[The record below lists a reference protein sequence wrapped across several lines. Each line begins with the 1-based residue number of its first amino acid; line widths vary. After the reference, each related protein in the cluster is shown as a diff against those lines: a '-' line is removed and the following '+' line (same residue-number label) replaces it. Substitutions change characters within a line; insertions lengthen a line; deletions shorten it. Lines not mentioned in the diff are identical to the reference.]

1 MRESILTIPVTDIF
15 EPKCGCPICRLRD
28 TLEQRTVEYI
38 MGAAMMEPDVRMET
52 NKLGFCKTHFEQ
64 MRACKNRL
72 SLALMLQSHLQ
83 DMQKHIFTRKKMFEG
98 KTAKQKKVSAVNNE
112 CFVCSKV
119 DWGMSRILVTLF
131 EMYVQQRDF
140 RDLFAQQ
147 EMLCLPHYDLLVSM
161 CTENMDKKYQKQFID
176 ACGELTSKYLD
187 TLEADVSHYCK
198 MYDYRNTGANADW
211 GNSKDSST
219 ACYKISY
226 HKIRNFRYF
235 SLQWLQLRFYAEDC
249 KSTNYMYRRS
259 AYII

>member
-98 KTAKQKKVSAVNNE
+98 KTVKQKKVSAVNNE

-147 EMLCLPHYDLLVSM
+147 EMLCLPHYDLLPLSEVL
-161 CTENMDKKYQKQFID
+161 Q
-176 ACGELTSKYLD
+176 
-187 TLEADVSHYCK
+187 
-198 MYDYRNTGANADW
+198 
-211 GNSKDSST
+211 GNYPS
-219 ACYKISY
+219 CLLHLY
-226 HKIRNFRYF
+226 N
-235 SLQWLQLRFYAEDC
+235 
-249 KSTNYMYRRS
+249 
-259 AYII
+259 